1 MIAFFEMLNYLI
13 GIIFFA
19 CAILAFVLA
28 GWCFWGRGEN
38 NTISGIINGI
48 LGFVLICLACT
59 AFL

>member
-1 MIAFFEMLNYLI
+1 MVVFFEMLNYLI
-13 GIIFFA
+13 GIICFA

-28 GWCFWGRGEN
+28 GLCFWRRGEN
-38 NTISGIINGI
+38 NTLAGIINGI